1 MELDRLTLI
10 GPRKRVKPNLVSH
23 LQRRGGS
30 PGSTPCK
37 EGEVDFHFEVVI
49 PAYSS
54 FLFVVGID
62 DGLHGDPML
71 SDFVRFDLG
80 SSKPVDHR
88 KPLHPCGPVT
98 PYHKSL
104 GLDAQ
109 SPKCGHIRRSTTAA
123 APTPSTKPSEACG
136 QATTSAS
143 LPSSPLPTFASE
155 RIGSGTLVKLPR
167 RMFLSVS

>member
-49 PAYSS
+49 PACGP

-62 DGLHGDPML
+62 DGLHSDPML
-71 SDFVRFDLG
+71 SDLIRFDLG
-80 SSKPVDHR
+80 SSKPLDHV
-88 KPLHPCGPVT
+88 KPPYPCGSFIQ
-98 PYHKSL
+98 YHN
-104 GLDAQ
+104 
-109 SPKCGHIRRSTTAA
+109 
-123 APTPSTKPSEACG
+123 KPAHGPCK
-136 QATTSAS
+136 AW
-143 LPSSPLPTFASE
+143 
-155 RIGSGTLVKLPR
+155 
-167 RMFLSVS
+167 LSFR